1 MGRHNRRPI
10 FLLDMQLPVA
20 PLTAS
25 LNHLLAGSAWA
36 RDRLRAH
43 NGACLVIQLDG
54 LEFRFLIDAQ
64 GYFAPDTKDQAPDVT
79 ISVPLASLPKLAL
92 NDQKQAMGAVRLS
105 GNAELADTVAFVLRH
120 IEWDVEA
127 DLSDLI
133 GDIAAHRLVTGLR
146 QLAPMPARTA
156 HTLAENLREYFVEEQ
171 ALLLG
176 KAAIVPDDIELRA
189 LRDDIARLEKR
200 IDRLTVLKP
209 DRSCI

>member
-1 MGRHNRRPI
+1 
-10 FLLDMQLPVA
+10 
-20 PLTAS
+20 
-25 LNHLLAGSAWA
+25 
-36 RDRLRAH
+36 
-43 NGACLVIQLDG
+43 
-54 LEFRFLIDAQ
+54 
-64 GYFAPDTKDQAPDVT
+64 
-79 ISVPLASLPKLAL
+79 
-92 NDQKQAMGAVRLS
+92 MGAVRLS